1 MGTPD
6 LAASVLRQ
14 VAAWPGGRI
23 VAVYSQP
30 DRPAGRGLELK
41 APPVKTLALEQGIPV
56 FQPPHFKADAD
67 VDALRALLPD
77 YLLVAAYGLILPQRV
92 LDIPRCLALNVHPSL
107 LPRHRGAAPI
117 QRAVM
122 NGDAETGVS
131 IMAMDAG
138 LDTGPVL
145 LRRSVPI
152 GPRDTA
158 GSMGDT
164 LAELGGR
171 LLVEALA
178 GLAAGRLTAVPQDER
193 GASRAAKLE
202 KADGAVDFARPAR
215 VIDARIRGLTP
226 WPGAF
231 AFLERDGEKP
241 VRVGLADGAPLPEAA
256 KAVDGPAARETDGP
270 AGETMGLIRGRLAVR
285 CADGVFG
292 LSSLKPAGKAAMDA
306 ASFVN
311 GYLRGG
317 KRTRFLPAG

>member
-14 VAAWPGGRI
+14 AAAWPGGRI
-23 VAVYSQP
+23 VAAYSQP

-41 APPVKTLALEQGIPV
+41 APPVKTLALERGIPV
-56 FQPPHFKADAD
+56 FQPSHFKTDAD

-158 GSMGDT
+158 GSMRDT

-178 GLAAGRLTAVPQDER
+178 GLAAGRRTAVSQDER

-202 KADGAVDFARPAR
+202 KADGAVDFAWPAR

-241 VRVGLADGAPLPEAA
+241 LRVGLADGAPLP
-256 KAVDGPAARETDGP
+256 DAARDAARAADGP

-317 KRTRFLPAG
+317 KRARFLPAG